1 MRAGNLRHRVAIQSV
16 TDTAS
21 AFGDVSQ
28 SWSTVATVWASVT
41 PLTAREALEADQVKT
56 KISHKVTMRYR
67 SDVSTKNRLSYDSR
81 TLNITSVL
89 NVDEKNKTLVVLCVE
104 NE

>member
-1 MRAGNLRHRVAIQSV
+1 MRAGQLRHRVTIQGV

-28 SWSTVATVWASVT
+28 SWSSVATVWASVE
-41 PLTAREALEADQVKT
+41 PLNAREAFEAEQTKT
-56 KISHKVTMRYR
+56 KVSHKVMMRYR
-67 SDVSTKNRLSYDSR
+67 SDVSTKNRVQHDSR
-81 TLNITSVL
+81 TLNITSVI
-89 NVDEKNKTLVVLCVE
+89 NVGERNKTLMLLCVE

>member
-1 MRAGNLRHRVAIQSV
+1 MRAGQLRHRATLQSV

-28 SWSTVATVWASVT
+28 SWSTVETVWCNIE
-41 PLTAREALEADQVKT
+41 PLTAREALEAEQIKSR
-56 KISHKVTMRYR
+56 ISHKVTLRYR
-67 SDVSTKNRLSYDSR
+67 ANVSTKNRLVFDSR
-81 TLNITSVL
+81 TFNITSVL
-89 NVDEKNKTLVVLCVE
+89 NVGERNKTLLLMCTE